1 MKGFYNFNRIISEIV
16 NNFKINIKYQE
27 EYIMKK
33 KVMICLLAALLVLT
47 LGAGAIRVAASPVK
61 NIDSSAKTNR
71 IGGCVN
77 ICDFANYAGK
87 NTICIGSRQH
97 QQTRALDR
105 SEKRSESQN
114 NYIDKNGDGICDNR
128 NKTASNRGNANCG
141 RCRCANQ

>member
-1 MKGFYNFNRIISEIV
+1 
-16 NNFKINIKYQE
+16 
-27 EYIMKK
+27 MKK

-61 NIDSSAKTNR
+61 NIDSSAKNC
-71 IGGCVN
+71 IGDCVN

-128 NKTASNRGNANCG
+128 NKIASNRGNANCG